1 MNENDILVFFDES
14 SFLNEPYNSKS
25 LYKRGTKHK
34 NEANP
39 YKFKANAIG
48 SLTING
54 NSSITITNS
63 STAPE
68 IAIALIELRKENLK
82 EKNTKK
88 SLENVLKHIQL
99 TNEEIEEILI
109 ENAEDTKSFI
119 KKVENAI
126 KKHGSDTFVLARI
139 IGKHCNRESTNNIK
153 RKREI
158 RRKLTLNFLNKENI
172 ERKIKCEKR
181 ICLILDNYSVHK
193 SAFIKK
199 IAEILNITLI
209 YLPHYSPHLNPIE
222 QLWRK
227 MKHIIRNKYLYSEQ
241 YLKELT
247 EKTFY
252 ECLKEKKIY
261 DSWLETFITKVW

>member
-1 MNENDILVFFDES
+1 MFFDES

-25 LYKRGTKHK
+25 LYKKGTEHK
-34 NEANP
+34 NEVNP
-39 YKFKANAIG
+39 FKFKANAIG

-54 NSSITITNS
+54 NSTITITNS

-82 EKNTKK
+82 QESTKK
-88 SLENVLKHIQL
+88 SLEYVLNSIKL

-109 ENAEDTKSFI
+109 ENSEDAESFTQKI
-119 KKVENAI
+119 ENAI
-126 KKHGSDTFVLARI
+126 AKYGNDTTVLARVV
-139 IGKHCNRESTNNIK
+139 GKHCNRESLKNIK

-158 RRKLTLNFLNKENI
+158 RRNLTLNFLNNENI
-172 ERKIKCEKR
+172 ERKIKSENR

-193 SAFIKK
+193 SVFIKR
-199 IAEILNITLI
+199 IAEILNIVLI
-209 YLPHYSPHLNPIE
+209 YLPPYSPQLNPIE

-227 MKHIIRNKYLYSEQ
+227 MKRIIRNEYLYSEE

-247 EKTFY
+247 KKTFY
-252 ECLKEKKIY
+252 ECLNENKLY
-261 DSWLETFITKVW
+261 DLWLETFITKVW

>member
-1 MNENDILVFFDES
+1 MVFFDES

-25 LYKRGTKHK
+25 LYKKGTEHK
-34 NEANP
+34 TEANP

-54 NSSITITNS
+54 NSSITITDS

-68 IAIALIELRKENLK
+68 IAIALINLRKENL
-82 EKNTKK
+82 EQESTKK
-88 SLENVLKHIQL
+88 SLENVLENIQL

-109 ENAEDTKSFI
+109 ENSEDSKSFTRKI
-119 KKVENAI
+119 ENAI
-126 KKHGSDTFVLARI
+126 EKYGNDTTILARI
-139 IGKHCNRESTNNIK
+139 VGKHCNRESLKNIK

-158 RRKLTLNFLNKENI
+158 RRNLTLKFLNKECI
-172 ERKIKCEKR
+172 ERKMKCEKR

-199 IAEILNITLI
+199 IAEILNIVLI
-209 YLPHYSPHLNPIE
+209 YLPPYSPQLNPIE

-227 MKHIIRNKYLYSEQ
+227 MKRIIRKKYLYSEE

-252 ECLKEKKIY
+252 ECLIDNKLC
-261 DSWLETFITKVW
+261 DLWLERFITKVW

>member
-1 MNENDILVFFDES
+1 MFFDES

-34 NEANP
+34 NEVNP

-88 SLENVLKHIQL
+88 SLENVLKSIQL

-109 ENAEDTKSFI
+109 ENAEDSKSFI

-126 KKHGSDTFVLARI
+126 KKYGSDTSVLARI
-139 IGKHCNRESTNNIK
+139 IGKHCNRESVNNIK

-209 YLPHYSPHLNPIE
+209 YLPHYSPKLFNRI
-222 QLWRK
+222 
-227 MKHIIRNKYLYSEQ
+227 
-241 YLKELT
+241 
-247 EKTFY
+247 
-252 ECLKEKKIY
+252 
-261 DSWLETFITKVW
+261 